1 MTDKTDDT
9 STEAVPGDIV
19 ALLKRCAKALKPFA
33 GKVRNDNG
41 DMTVRDVPYL
51 DGDACINAYFVH
63 EAVSRALTADQPAP
77 ETSHQWPVR
86 PTGSN
91 ADEWALYISELG
103 QVNSAY
109 LAVQIADAID
119 DALRAQAGEEA
130 PND

>member
-1 MTDKTDDT
+1 MTDKTETAT
-9 STEAVPGDIV
+9 S
-19 ALLKRCAKALKPFA
+19 AKTVFA
-33 GKVRNDNG
+33 
-41 DMTVRDVPYL
+41 
-51 DGDACINAYFVH
+51 
-63 EAVSRALTADQPAP
+63 SLT

-109 LAVQIADAID
+109 LAVQIAEAID